1 VADTTNFDAL
11 DFFTDPSLADDPYPF
26 FEHVRAKGPIAPE
39 QHHKTLLVTGYDEIW
54 EVYRNTEDFSSV
66 NSVIGPFVTLPPI
79 EGELQDISEW
89 IEQQRPTIPMNEH
102 FVTMDPP
109 DHTKHRSLMMRL
121 LTPKRLK
128 ENEEFMWRAADRQL
142 DTFLSTGTCEFIKDY
157 SQPFALLAVADVLGV
172 PEEDHPLLLQKLGN
186 TSPGGLSEEHKPGG
200 LSEEHKEWEE
210 TNSLVFLDEYFV
222 KYIEE
227 RRAEPRNDVLTVLAN
242 TDFPDGSVPPV
253 LDVVRP
259 ATFLFAAGQ
268 ETTARLLGT
277 ALQVLGDDLELQERI
292 RGDREVIPNFIE
304 ECLRIE
310 SPVKCD
316 FRLALRD
323 TKIGDVEVPVGTAV
337 ALLNGAANRDPI
349 RFPDPARFDPYRENA
364 REHMAFGRG
373 VHSCPG
379 GPLAR
384 AEAQISINRVLDRM
398 ANIRISEE
406 HHGPAGNR
414 RYHYE
419 PTYVLRGL
427 TALHLEF
434 DPVDA

>member
-1 VADTTNFDAL
+1 VADLDAI
-11 DFFTDPSLADDPYPF
+11 DFFTDPSLADDPYPYL
-26 FEHVRAKGPIAPE
+26 EHIRAKGPIVPE
-39 QHHKTLLVTGYDEIW
+39 PHQKTLLVTGYEEIW

-79 EGELQDISEW
+79 EDGVTDISDF
-89 IEQQRPTIPMNEH
+89 IEQQRPQIPMNEH

-142 DTFLSTGTCEFIKDY
+142 DTFLSAGRCEFIKDY

-172 PEEDHPLLLQKLGN
+172 PEQDHGLLLRKLGQGV
-186 TSPGGLSEEHKPGG
+186 PGDLENPAVE
-200 LSEEHKEWEE
+200 KEWEE
-210 TNSLVFLDEYFV
+210 TNQLSFLDEYFV
-222 KYIEE
+222 KYIED
-227 RRAEPRNDVLTVLAN
+227 RRAEPRNDVLSVLAN
-242 TDFPDGSVPPV
+242 TNFPDGTLPDV
-253 LDVVRP
+253 LDVSRP

-277 ALQVLGDDLELQERI
+277 ALQIIGDNAEIQERL
-292 RGDREVIPNFIE
+292 RNDRELLPNFIE
-304 ECLRIE
+304 ECLRYE

-337 ALLNGAANRDPI
+337 ALLNGAANRDGE
-349 RFPDPARFDPYRENA
+349 RFPNPDVFDPARPNA

-384 AEAQISINRVLDRM
+384 AEALISLERVLDRM
-398 ANIRISEE
+398 GDIRLSEE
-406 HHGPAGNR
+406 HHGPAGKR
-414 RYHYE
+414 TFHYE
-419 PTYVLRGL
+419 PTYILRGL
-427 TALHLEF
+427 TELHIEF
-434 DPVDA
+434 DAIDA

>member
-1 VADTTNFDAL
+1 VADTSTDFEAI
-11 DFFTDPSLADDPYPF
+11 DFFTDSSLADDPYPF
-26 FEHVRAKGPIAPE
+26 LEHVRARGPIVPE
-39 QHHKTLLVTGYDEIW
+39 RHQKTLLVTGYDEIW

-66 NSVIGPFVTLPPI
+66 NSVIGPFVPLPEVG
-79 EGELQDISEW
+79 EGVHDISEF
-89 IEQQRPTIPMNEH
+89 IEQQRPSIPMNEH

-142 DTFLSTGTCEFIKDY
+142 DTFLSAGKCEFIKDY

-172 PEEDHPLLLQKLGN
+172 PEVDHQLLIQKLGG
-186 TSPGGLSEEHKPGG
+186 TPGNLGDEHR
-200 LSEEHKEWEE
+200 EWEG
-210 TNSLVFLDEYFV
+210 TNQLEFLDQYFI
-222 KYIEE
+222 KYIED
-227 RRAEPRNDVLTVLAN
+227 RRAEPRDDVLTVLAN
-242 TDFPDGSVPPV
+242 TNFPDGTLPDV

-277 ALQVLGDDLELQERI
+277 ALQVMGDDPEVQEKLRN
-292 RGDREVIPNFIE
+292 DRELIPNFIE

-316 FRLALRD
+316 FRLAVRD

-337 ALLNGAANRDPI
+337 ALLNGAANRDPE
-349 RFPDPARFDPYRENA
+349 RFPDPTRFDPERANA

-384 AEAQISINRVLDRM
+384 AEAQISVHRVLDRM
-398 ANIRISEE
+398 ANIRVSEE
-406 HHGPAGNR
+406 HHGPAGKR
-414 RYHYE
+414 TYHYE
-419 PTYVLRGL
+419 PTYILRGL

-434 DPVDA
+434 DPIDA